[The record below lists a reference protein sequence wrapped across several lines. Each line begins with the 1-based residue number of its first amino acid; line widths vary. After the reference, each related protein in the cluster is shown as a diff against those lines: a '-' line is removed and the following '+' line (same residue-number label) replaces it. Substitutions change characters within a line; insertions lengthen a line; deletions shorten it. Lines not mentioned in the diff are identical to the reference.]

1 MTRDEMIEEYID
13 QYHESLPNECE
24 REMRKELELM
34 NDNELLH
41 EFRSY
46 CR

>member
-1 MTRDEMIEEYID
+1 MTRDEMIEEYVD
-13 QYHESLPNECE
+13 QYHASLPDECE

-34 NDNELLH
+34 DDDELLQ
-41 EFRSY
+41 EFQAY